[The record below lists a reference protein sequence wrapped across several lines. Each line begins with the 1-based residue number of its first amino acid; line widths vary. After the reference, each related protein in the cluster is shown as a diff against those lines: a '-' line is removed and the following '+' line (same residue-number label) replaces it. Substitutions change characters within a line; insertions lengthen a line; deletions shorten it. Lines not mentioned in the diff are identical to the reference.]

1 VRSLTSQ
8 PERRTSGPENFQS
21 SAKKDFSTK
30 SAEAAMPVSLTALPK
45 ISLLPART
53 LKREPVG
60 VAQMDASIIAALAAL
75 AGAAIGGLTSFV
87 SSRTQ
92 AKAQW
97 LAQIQ
102 LRRQEL
108 YKEFIGDASKLF
120 IHALQNDA
128 DKADVFA
135 LMALY
140 AEVSRMRVLS
150 TTGVVDSADQIVREI
165 IDKYQEPN
173 KTVPQLRDMAHSGL
187 IDPLR
192 NFSEACRAEFQSLHF
207 PV

>member
-1 VRSLTSQ
+1 M
-8 PERRTSGPENFQS
+8 
-21 SAKKDFSTK
+21 SAF
-30 SAEAAMPVSLTALPK
+30 ANCGC
-45 ISLLPART
+45 
-53 LKREPVG
+53 EPVG
-60 VAQMDASIIAALAAL
+60 VAQMDTSIIAALAAL

-87 SSRTQ
+87 SSRAQ

-108 YKEFIGDASKLF
+108 YKEFIGDASRLF

-140 AEVSRMRVLS
+140 AEVSRMRPF
-150 TTGVVDSADQIVREI
+150 DNQRCR
-165 IDKYQEPN
+165 QRRPN
-173 KTVPQLRDMAHSGL
+173 R
-187 IDPLR
+187 
-192 NFSEACRAEFQSLHF
+192 
-207 PV
+207 